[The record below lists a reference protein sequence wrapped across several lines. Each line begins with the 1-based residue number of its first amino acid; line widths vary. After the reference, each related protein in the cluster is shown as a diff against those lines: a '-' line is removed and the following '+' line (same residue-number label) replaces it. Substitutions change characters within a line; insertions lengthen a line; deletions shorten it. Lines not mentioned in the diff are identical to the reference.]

1 MSAYNDLVDSYY
13 RAWFRYH
20 PERAV
25 DLGVE
30 GYSHLLVP
38 YGDDDIGALI
48 TLNEKLIDAVDAMD
62 TSALDPD
69 QLIDLRL
76 MYGQA
81 YLESKQLVEL
91 DWRLRDPTRFVPV
104 NAIYQLTIRTVKDRC
119 GALRERLQAIPGH
132 LRGAKGHLLSAPEKI
147 PPIWLES
154 AIFEAR
160 EGATYLR
167 GLNEHPLVKPCR
179 LYGELEKAAHALDE
193 FAHFL
198 EHEIGN
204 RAQGNFACGRS
215 YYEAKLTYQHGLD
228 VGAKELNAF
237 GQKLYDSVWD
247 ELQRVTIE
255 LQGHADVNELMR
267 KIQRDHKVIKPLLD
281 VYKNEM
287 QSAHGFVKQ
296 HELVT
301 LPKKTFLHVV
311 ETPKFLQNQI
321 PFAAYVDPMPTD
333 SAQTGYYYVTPP
345 QDEDSRGE
353 HNLVSIRHTCVHEAW
368 PGHHLQFVTANLQP
382 QASSL
387 PRLLN
392 SSATMYE
399 GWALYSEQLMS
410 EQGFLDQPE
419 SRFILLK
426 DRLWRAL
433 RVKLD
438 VALHVEGV
446 SLTTAAQE
454 MCDKLAFSHAQAM
467 GDLSWYTQ
475 SPTVPMGYA
484 TGWALINETRERL
497 RAGQQGFSLKSFHDQ
512 LLSAGSIGLPW
523 VVRRQFGE
531 PLWHSVRQAVFG

>member
-1 MSAYNDLVDSYY
+1 
-13 RAWFRYH
+13 
-20 PERAV
+20 
-25 DLGVE
+25 
-30 GYSHLLVP
+30 
-38 YGDDDIGALI
+38 
-48 TLNEKLIDAVDAMD
+48 
-62 TSALDPD
+62 
-69 QLIDLRL
+69 
-76 MYGQA
+76 
-81 YLESKQLVEL
+81 
-91 DWRLRDPTRFVPV
+91 V

-132 LRGAKGHLLSAPEKI
+132 LRGAKGHLLSAPETI

-154 AIFEAR
+154 AIFEAH

-179 LYGELEKAAHALDE
+179 LYGELEKAAHALED

-198 EHEIGN
+198 EQEIGN
-204 RAQGNFACGRS
+204 RAQGNFACGKN
-215 YYEAKLTYQHGLD
+215 YFDDKLTYLHGLD
-228 VGAKELNAF
+228 IGAKELNAF

-410 EQGFLDQPE
+410 EKGYLDQPE

-446 SLTTAAQE
+446 SLTTAAKE

-497 RAGQQGFSLKSFHDQ
+497 QAGQQGFSLKSFHDQ

>member
-13 RAWFRYH
+13 RAWFRFH

-30 GYSHLLVP
+30 GYSHLLAP

-62 TSALDPD
+62 TSELDPD

-81 YLESKQLVEL
+81 YLESKQLIEL

-119 GALRERLQAIPGH
+119 GALRARLQAIPGY
-132 LRGAKGHLLSAPEKI
+132 LRGAKGHLLTAPENI

-160 EGATYLR
+160 EGTTYLR

-179 LYGELEKAAHALDE
+179 LYAELEKAAHALDD

-198 EHEIGN
+198 EQEIGN
-204 RAQGNFACGRS
+204 RAQGSFACGKS
-215 YYEAKLTYQHGLD
+215 YFEARLTYLHGLD
-228 VGAKELNAF
+228 VGAQELNAF
-237 GQKLYDSVWD
+237 GQRLYDSVWQ
-247 ELQRVTIE
+247 ELQRVTVE

-267 KIQRDHKVIKPLLD
+267 KIQRGHKVKQPLLD
-281 VYKNEM
+281 VYKKEM
-287 QSAHGFVKQ
+287 QSAHDFVKQ

-368 PGHHLQFVTANLQP
+368 PGHHLQFVSANLQP

-387 PRLLN
+387 PRLIN

-399 GWALYSEQLMS
+399 GWALYSEQLMC
-410 EQGFLDQPE
+410 EQGFLAQPE

-446 SLTTAAQE
+446 SLATASAD
-454 MCDKLAFSHAQAM
+454 MCGKLAFSHAQAL

-475 SPTVPMGYA
+475 SPTVPLGYA

-497 RAGQQGFSLKSFHDQ
+497 QTGQQGFSLKTFHDQ

-523 VVRRQFGE
+523 VLRRQFGE
-531 PLWHSVRQAVFG
+531 PLWHSVRAAVFG